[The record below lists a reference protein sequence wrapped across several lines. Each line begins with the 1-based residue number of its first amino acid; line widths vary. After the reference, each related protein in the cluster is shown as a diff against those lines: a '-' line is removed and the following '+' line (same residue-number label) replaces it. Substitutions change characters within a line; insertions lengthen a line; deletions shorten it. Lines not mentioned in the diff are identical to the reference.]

1 MKVLIDTCVVIDLL
15 QNRVP
20 FSDDAKKIFY
30 LVGDK
35 KIDGCITANSCTD
48 IYYIT
53 RKALHDTNAAKEV
66 MKKLFKLVTILDTT
80 GKSCID
86 AIISDIK
93 DYEDAVMVNTAM
105 DNGIDCIITRN
116 IRDYQNISIP
126 VCDSKDFTI
135 N

>member
-20 FSDDAKKIFY
+20 FSNDAKKIFY
-30 LVGDK
+30 LIGDK
-35 KIDGCITANSCTD
+35 KINGCITANSCTD

-53 RKALHDTNAAKEV
+53 RKALHD
-66 MKKLFKLVTILDTT
+66 
-80 GKSCID
+80 
-86 AIISDIK
+86 
-93 DYEDAVMVNTAM
+93 EDAVMVNTAM

-126 VCDSKDFTI
+126 VCDSKDFRI